1 MTKPLAKPN
10 GKKVSQA
17 ELYKALYRLDQNVAE
32 AITTVHDAINGL
44 RDSFEGH
51 RADGHPYTKEAEV
64 KLAEHRVDGKMV
76 AFRTGIL
83 ALAATIGAVT
93 LKALEMFA

>member
-1 MTKPLAKPN
+1 MGKPLNKPN

-17 ELYKALYRLDQNVAE
+17 ELYKALYQLDQNVAE
-32 AITTVHDAINGL
+32 AITAVHDSINNL
-44 RDSFEGH
+44 RESFEGH
-51 RADGHPYTKEAEV
+51 RADGHPYTREAEV
-64 KLAEHRVDGKMV
+64 ELAKHGVNGKRV

-83 ALAATIGAVT
+83 ALAATIGAVS